1 MDYNLLI
8 NGIYWGYN
16 QLANHL
22 LTSWDIQ
29 EEEIVLVG
37 DMTFKGHFPEKW
49 WVGETILSFW
59 NGHFSGT
66 TVAGRKSL
74 DSKKKWIPFFR

>member
-37 DMTFKGHFPEKW
+37 DMTFKGHFPEKM
-49 WVGETILSFW
+49 VGWGNDPFLLEWS
-59 NGHFSGT
+59 
-66 TVAGRKSL
+66 
-74 DSKKKWIPFFR
+74 FFRNYCCWKKESRQ